1 MKESIQMPN
10 KRNSTLLQ
18 DFKAFYQE
26 GNNSNL
32 ERMDRIYTQDI
43 EFRDPLHT
51 ILGILALKSYIKNLY
66 ANSTYVEFEY
76 TDEQLDEN
84 SATIA
89 WHMTFSH
96 SALARGKVIKLRG
109 ITQIRFTDRIYY
121 HEDFYDLGAM
131 LYQHIPVL
139 GAIVRFINRRVRS

>member
-1 MKESIQMPN
+1 MPDIQ
-10 KRNSTLLQ
+10 KSTLIQ
-18 DFKAFYQE
+18 EFKAFYQQA
-26 GNNSNL
+26 NSSNL

-51 ILGILALKSYIKNLY
+51 ILGILALKSYMKNLY
-66 ANSTYVEFEY
+66 ANSNCVEFEY
-76 TDEQLDEN
+76 TDEQRGEN

-89 WHMTFSH
+89 WYMKFSH
-96 SALARGKVIKLRG
+96 SGLAGGKMIKLRG

-121 HEDFYDLGAM
+121 QEDFYDLGAM

-139 GAIVRFINRRVRS
+139 GAIVRFVNKRVRP

>member
-1 MKESIQMPN
+1 MNESTQMPDKQKN
-10 KRNSTLLQ
+10 TLLQ

-26 GNNSNL
+26 ANISSL
-32 ERMDRIYTQDI
+32 ERMDRIYTQDV

-66 ANSTYVEFEY
+66 ANSTCVEFEY
-76 TDEQLDEN
+76 TDEQRSEN

-89 WHMTFSH
+89 WNMKFGHP
-96 SALARGKVIKLRG
+96 ALAGGKIIKLRG

-139 GAIVRFINRRVRS
+139 GAIVRFVNSRVRS

>member
-1 MKESIQMPN
+1 MSESIHMPDIQ
-10 KRNSTLLQ
+10 KSTLIQ
-18 DFKAFYQE
+18 EFKAFYQQA
-26 GNNSNL
+26 NSSNL

-51 ILGILALKSYIKNLY
+51 ILGILALKSYMKNLY
-66 ANSTYVEFEY
+66 ANSNCVEFEY
-76 TDEQLDEN
+76 TDEQRSEN

-89 WHMTFSH
+89 WYMKFSH
-96 SALARGKVIKLRG
+96 SGLAGGKMIKLRG

-121 HEDFYDLGAM
+121 QEDFYDLGAM

-139 GAIVRFINRRVRS
+139 GAIVRFVNKRVRP

>member
-1 MKESIQMPN
+1 MNKSIHMPD
-10 KRNSTLLQ
+10 KQKHTLLQ

-26 GNNSNL
+26 ANIPSL
-32 ERMDRIYTQDI
+32 ERMDRIYTQDV
-43 EFRDPLHT
+43 EFHDPLHT

-66 ANSTYVEFEY
+66 TKSSHIEFEY
-76 TDEQLDEN
+76 TDEQYSEN

-89 WHMTFSH
+89 WYMKFSH
-96 SALARGKVIKLRG
+96 PSLAGGKMIKLRG

-139 GAIVRFINRRVRS
+139 GAITRFVNSRARR

>member
-1 MKESIQMPN
+1 MKESAQIPE
-10 KRNSTLLQ
+10 KIKSTLLHE
-18 DFKAFYQE
+18 FKALYRE
-26 GNNSNL
+26 GNNPSF
-32 ERMDRIYTQDI
+32 ERMDRIYTQDV

-66 ANSTYVEFEY
+66 ANSNCVEFEY
-76 TDEQLDEN
+76 TDEQRSEN

-89 WHMTFSH
+89 WYMKFSH
-96 SALARGKVIKLRG
+96 SALAGGKVIKFRG

-131 LYQHIPVL
+131 LYLHIPVL
-139 GAIVRFINRRVRS
+139 GAIVRFVNNRVRS

>member
-1 MKESIQMPN
+1 MSESIHMPDIQ
-10 KRNSTLLQ
+10 KSSLLQ
-18 DFKAFYQE
+18 EFKAFYQE
-26 GNNSNL
+26 ANSSNL

-51 ILGILALKSYIKNLY
+51 VLGILALKSYMKNLY
-66 ANSTYVEFEY
+66 ANSNCVEFEY
-76 TDEQLDEN
+76 TDEQRGEN

-89 WHMTFSH
+89 WYMKFSH
-96 SALARGKVIKLRG
+96 SGLAGGKMIKLRG

-121 HEDFYDLGAM
+121 QEDFYDLGAM

-139 GAIVRFINRRVRS
+139 GAIVRFVNKRVRP